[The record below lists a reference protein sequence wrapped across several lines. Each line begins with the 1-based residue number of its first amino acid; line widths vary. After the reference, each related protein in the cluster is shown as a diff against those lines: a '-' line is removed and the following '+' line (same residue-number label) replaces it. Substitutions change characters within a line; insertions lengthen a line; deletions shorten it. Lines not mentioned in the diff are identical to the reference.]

1 MSELKLNSFSS
12 TSPLFQ
18 SLVTFELST
27 YIRSS
32 KTYYQFEEIKKNVK
46 HKNLIKASSRSM
58 DPFTMT
64 KEFYLSNIV
73 LIINIMISLQRA
85 NKHTSNIDESQE
97 GEMLP

>member
-32 KTYYQFEEIKKNVK
+32 KTYYQFEEKKEKCETQESYKSFIKKHGSFHNDERILFVK
-46 HKNLIKASSRSM
+46 YCTHN
-58 DPFTMT
+58 
-64 KEFYLSNIV
+64 
-73 LIINIMISLQRA
+73 
-85 NKHTSNIDESQE
+85 
-97 GEMLP
+97 